1 MADREAI
8 IRAFL
13 DRAGWAG
20 ATRRPLAGD
29 ASFRRYD
36 RVTDTAGGRRA
47 VLMDAPPG
55 KEDVRPFLAV
65 DAHLR
70 AQGLSA
76 PEVLAA
82 DAEAG
87 LVLLEDLGD
96 ALYTRVL
103 DAGEGDEATLYAAA
117 VDVLAALHARP
128 PEGLDPPP
136 YDDDLLM
143 AEVALFIDWFLPA
156 ATGAAVDDAT
166 RDAFRAAWRAVFPL
180 ARAAP
185 PRLTL
190 RDYHADNLIWLPAR
204 AGLRRVGLLDF
215 QDAVLGAPAYDL
227 VSLLEDARRDVA
239 PETVAAMRARYLAAR
254 PETDADAFDAA
265 YAMLGAQRNCK
276 IVGIFTRLWRR
287 DGKPAYLDHLPRVW
301 AHLAR
306 DLAHPTLA
314 PLRAWFDEAAPPRL
328 RTRPDQ
334 CP

>member
-1 MADREAI
+1 MQVSSRVYRFSGPLGTVVMGSNVYLLVGDGLTLVDTGFRG
-8 IRAFL
+8 
-13 DRAGWAG
+13 RAGRVLGEIRRLGYSPSDIERIIVTHHHADHAG
-20 ATRRPLAGD
+20 SL
-29 ASFRRYD
+29 
-36 RVTDTAGGRRA
+36 A
-47 VLMDAPPG
+47 VL
-55 KEDVRPFLAV
+55 K
-65 DAHLR
+65 
-70 AQGLSA
+70 
-76 PEVLAA
+76 
-82 DAEAG
+82 
-87 LVLLEDLGD
+87 
-96 ALYTRVL
+96 
-103 DAGEGDEATLYAAA
+103 
-117 VDVLAALHARP
+117 
-128 PEGLDPPP
+128 
-136 YDDDLLM
+136 
-143 AEVALFIDWFLPA
+143 A

-190 RDYHADNLIWLPAR
+190 RDYHADNLIWLPGR

-328 RTRPDQ
+328 HTRPDQ

>member
-1 MADREAI
+1 MADRDAI

-13 DRAGWAG
+13 DRAGWSG
-20 ATRRPLAGD
+20 AARRPLAGD

-36 RVTDTAGGRRA
+36 RVTDQAGTRRA

-55 KEDVRPFLAV
+55 KEDVRPFLAI

-70 AQGLSA
+70 ARGLAA

-82 DAEAG
+82 DADAG

-103 DAGEGDEATLYAAA
+103 DAGAGDEATLYAAA

-136 YDDDLLM
+136 YDDALLM
-143 AEVALFIDWFLPA
+143 AEAALFIDWFLPA
-156 ATGAAVDDAT
+156 ATGRAVTGAA
-166 RDAFRAAWRAVFPL
+166 RDAFHAAWRAVLPL
-180 ARAAP
+180 ARTAP

-190 RDYHADNLIWLPAR
+190 RDYHADNLIWLPER
-204 AGLRRVGLLDF
+204 EGPRRVGLLDF

-254 PETDADAFDAA
+254 PETDAGAFDAA
-265 YAMLGAQRNCK
+265 YAVLGAQRNCK

-287 DGKPAYLDHLPRVW
+287 DGKPAYLDYLPRVW

-306 DLAHPTLA
+306 DLAHPALA
-314 PLRAWFDEAAPPRL
+314 PVRAWFDAAVPPRL
-328 RTRPDQ
+328 RARPDR
-334 CP
+334 

>member
-1 MADREAI
+1 MTDRDAA

-20 ATRRPLAGD
+20 AERRPLAGD
-29 ASFRRYD
+29 ASFRRYERILD
-36 RVTDTAGGRRA
+36 PARGRRA

-65 DAHLR
+65 AGHLR
-70 AQGLSA
+70 ARGLSA

-82 DAEAG
+82 DADAG

-103 DAGEGDEATLYAAA
+103 AAGEADEATLYAAA

-128 PEGLDPPP
+128 PDGLAAAP
-136 YDDDLLM
+136 YDDALLM
-143 AEVALFIDWFLPA
+143 AEAALFVDWFLPA
-156 ATGAAVDDAT
+156 ATGGAVADETRAAFED
-166 RDAFRAAWRAVFPL
+166 AWRAVFPL
-180 ARAAP
+180 AQAEA

-190 RDYHADNLIWLPAR
+190 RDYHADNLIWLPGR
-204 AGLRRVGLLDF
+204 EGLRRVGLLDF

-254 PETDADAFDAA
+254 PETDAEAFDAA
-265 YAMLGAQRNCK
+265 YAVLGAQRNCK

-287 DGKPAYLDHLPRVW
+287 DGKPGYLDYLPRVW

-306 DLAHPTLA
+306 DLAHPALG
-314 PLRAWFDEAAPPRL
+314 PVRAWFDAAVPPRL
-328 RTRPDQ
+328 RGRPDR
-334 CP
+334 